1 MPSAVKNAA
10 VDALV
15 RATLVLVLTFDYL
28 IEYVG
33 GHFLSLVTL
42 IYTLLTI
49 IIDAIVLNPVVLV
62 LLFSANLFQ
71 LSSGNGAFLG
81 LKLTQLKQS

>member
-10 VDALV
+10 VGLV
-15 RATLVLVLTFDYL
+15 RATLVLVLIFDYL

-42 IYTLLTI
+42 IYTLY
-49 IIDAIVLNPVVLV
+49 
-62 LLFSANLFQ
+62 
-71 LSSGNGAFLG
+71 
-81 LKLTQLKQS
+81 